1 MTFDGKSAGY
11 AILRV
16 ALGVAF
22 LFYGIHKFQ
31 TGVGAT
37 MEMMTR
43 QFERTFLPGLLVK
56 GFGAALPSIEVVVGL
71 LLVLGL
77 FTRVALVVAGLVMIA
92 LTAGLAILGNAPTVA
107 SNLLFLI
114 VIWVLLSHGEDDALG
129 LDTLRTRPPSSTPS

>member
-1 MTFDGKSAGY
+1 MKIDGKSAGY

-22 LFYGIHKFQ
+22 FFYGVNKFQ
-31 TGVGAT
+31 MGVSAT
-37 MEMMTR
+37 MEMMGR
-43 QFERTFLPGLLVK
+43 QFEKTFLPGLLVK

-77 FTRVALVVAGLVMIA
+77 FTRTALVVAGLVLIA

-114 VIWVLLSHGEDDALG
+114 VIWVLLSHGDDNSLG
-129 LDTLRTRPPSSTPS
+129 LDGIRKT